1 MTEPQFTHQN
11 NLFRNIAAVRHG
23 CTIMWCGCFSVG
35 FLISIGKI
43 LTNPKSNLRT
53 LLSKVPSVSQ
63 APAHLSLEPHE
74 VRTLNR
80 SQKIRK
86 PRIKWLQFSAGYQES
101 TDYCRTYTG
110 VT

>member
-53 LLSKVPSVSQ
+53 LLSKVNDFQVFLK
-63 APAHLSLEPHE
+63 HLLIY
-74 VRTLNR
+74 L
-80 SQKIRK
+80 
-86 PRIKWLQFSAGYQES
+86 
-101 TDYCRTYTG
+101 
-110 VT
+110 